1 MYNQGY
7 QQTPY
12 SQQAYA
18 QPQAQGYGQPQAY
31 AQQGYGQPQAHG
43 YAQQGYAQ
51 PGYGQPQAHGYAPQ
65 ANAYSGQQMNY
76 ATQQWGGYQMTQT
89 YPFDRSAISQI
100 GMQLFQKHDRDRS
113 GTITMQEFP
122 GLLSEFY
129 STQGLP
135 PPSNWQDI
143 QYNMQMFDMDRDG
156 Q

>member
-31 AQQGYGQPQAHG
+31 AQQGYGQPQAYAQPQAYG
-43 YAQQGYAQ
+43 QPQAYAQQGY
-51 PGYGQPQAHGYAPQ
+51 GAH
-65 ANAYSGQQMNY
+65 ANPYQGQQNNY
-76 ATQQWGGYQMTQT
+76 ATQNWGGYQMKQT

-100 GMQLFQKHDRDRS
+100 GMQLFQKHDRDGS

-129 STQGLP
+129 MTQGLP